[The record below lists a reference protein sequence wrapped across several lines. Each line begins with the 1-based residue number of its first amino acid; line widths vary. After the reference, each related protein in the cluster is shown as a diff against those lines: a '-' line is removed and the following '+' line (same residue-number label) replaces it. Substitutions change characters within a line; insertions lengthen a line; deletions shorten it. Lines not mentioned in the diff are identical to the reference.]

1 MKQQQ
6 QQQQQISKN
15 TTEFIWYCCSQLGME
30 PAVKGGLHTEGDS
43 VGGNSLFVGEQL
55 TLEDSFWVRGGG
67 SCPPLSALGPRLT
80 WTWAGPLCAATVSV
94 SSCVHQPCC
103 VRRTPSAVRSIPAD
117 SNNLPTSS
125 SA

>member
-15 TTEFIWYCCSQLGME
+15 TTEFILCCCSQLGME
-30 PAVKGGLHTEGDS
+30 PALKGGSHTEGDS
-43 VGGNSLFVGEQL
+43 VGGNSVFVGEQL
-55 TLEDSFWVRGGG
+55 TLEASFRVGVGARVL
-67 SCPPLSALGPRLT
+67 LSALGWRLM

-103 VRRTPSAVRSIPAD
+103 VGRTPSLWCGPSPAD
-117 SNNLPTSS
+117 SNSLPTSS